1 MGEYRTTTISDI
13 IKEYVNRNTFLPAIQ
28 REYVWSTYQIEKLF
42 DSLMCN
48 YPISS
53 FLFWKIREEKKKD
66 WIAYEFIKDFDTAD
80 RHNKEANLD
89 GINSDIN
96 FVLDGQQ
103 RMTSLM
109 IGLRG
114 SYRFFYYSWHKQNL
128 YLNLFKSIDTQ
139 NDNPEELTYEFKF
152 RDDENPDKGCEN
164 SQFWYKVG
172 EILNDEEAEDAKER
186 IEPLLSNYS
195 PEQRK
200 NALKLI
206 DKLHS
211 TIHTKKCISF
221 YEEAR
226 IDDYDKIVEIFIR
239 TNTGG
244 VKLEYSDILLSTA
257 TAKWRHLNAREEI
270 NSFTDDINKIGT
282 GYSFGK
288 DFVMKAAMYLT
299 EGLPIQYKVSS
310 FTKENLEKIED
321 NWENIKKSIES
332 TIKLIANFG
341 FINKNITSTLALL
354 PITLYLKNKQSTKF
368 LTSSAKTDVIDK
380 QNIQKWL
387 IFAFLRNAFSVSSD
401 NTLKMTQEVF
411 YQTNDYSHFPVTE
424 LNRRLQI
431 DTIFSNESI
440 EQLLFTKYGTKYSF
454 LILSLLYADRDWM
467 DKKYNE
473 DHIFPK
479 TEFSEAKLR
488 KRGYSADK
496 IADYLKYYNTIY
508 NLELLEESE
517 NKSKN
522 DLGFEQY
529 ITTRD
534 SLFRER
540 HLIPDLQNYNFDSFL
555 DFIEKRKKLLIDKI
569 QNFSF
574 L

>member
-28 REYVWSTYQIEKLF
+28 REYVWNTYQIEKLF

-53 FLFWKIREEKKKD
+53 FLFWKIREEKKKN
-66 WIAYEFIKDFDTAD
+66 WIAYEFIKDYDAED
-80 RHNKEANLD
+80 KHNKEANLD
-89 GINSDIN
+89 GVNSDIN

-114 SYRFFYYSWHKQNL
+114 YYRFFYYSWHKQYL
-128 YLNLFKSIDTQ
+128 YLNLFKSVEFE

-152 RDDENPDKGCEN
+152 RDNANIDKGCEN
-164 SQFWYKVG
+164 TQFWYKVG
-172 EILNDEEAEDAKER
+172 EILNDDEAEDAKER
-186 IEPLLSNYS
+186 IEPLLEQYS
-195 PEQRK
+195 SDLKK

-211 TIHTKKCISF
+211 TIHTKKSISF
-221 YEEAR
+221 YEETR
-226 IDDYDKIVEIFIR
+226 IDNYDKIVEIFIR

-257 TAKWRHLNAREEI
+257 TAKWQHLNAREEI

-310 FTKENLEKIED
+310 FTKENLEKIEN
-321 NWENIKKSIES
+321 NWENIKSSIES
-332 TIKLIANFG
+332 TIRLISNFG
-341 FINKNITSTLALL
+341 FINKNVTSTLALL
-354 PITLYLKNKQSTKF
+354 PIALYLKNKHSSKY
-368 LTSSAKTDVIDK
+368 LTSSNKIDVKDK
-380 QNIQKWL
+380 QIIQKWL
-387 IFAFLRNAFSVSSD
+387 IFAFLKNAFSGSSD
-401 NTLKMTQEVF
+401 NTLKMTKDVF
-411 YQTNDYSHFPVTE
+411 SIVNDYSEFPAKE
-424 LNRRLQI
+424 LNKKLQI
-431 DTIFSNESI
+431 DTSFSEESI
-440 EQLLFTKYGTKYSF
+440 EQLLLTKYGTKYSF
-454 LILSLLYADRDWM
+454 LILSLLYFDRDWM

-479 TEFSEAKLR
+479 SEFSDAKLR
-488 KRGYSADK
+488 KRGYSEEK
-496 IADYLKYYNTIY
+496 ISEYLKYFNTLY

-529 ITTRD
+529 IQTRD
-534 SLFRER
+534 SVFKER
-540 HLIPDLQNYNFDSFL
+540 HFIPKMQNYNFDYFL
-555 DFIEKRKKLLIDKI
+555 DFIEERKKLLIEKLKS
-569 QNFSF
+569 FSF
-574 L
+574 